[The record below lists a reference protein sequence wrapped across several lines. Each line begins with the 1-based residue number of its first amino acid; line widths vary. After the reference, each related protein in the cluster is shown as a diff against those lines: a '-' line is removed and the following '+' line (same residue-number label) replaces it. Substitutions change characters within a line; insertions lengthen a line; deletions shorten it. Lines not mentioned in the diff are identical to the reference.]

1 MKFHRPL
8 LVAGLASVG
17 SVLFVAH
24 AQNNEAQNK
33 ALEALRKVQ
42 SGQASTPA
50 PTPSAVRTSDN
61 SAQQKALQ
69 ALREQQ
75 AGGRATAPV
84 AAPAVVSRPSVPA
97 DPSNNAAQQKAL
109 EALRGGPVA
118 TPTPPSSPAVVTAT
132 PAQLKAMEALHKH
145 QTANPVAIP
154 AEPSPKQI
162 QAQQALSDKWNAAAG
177 VTSTAAPVIA
187 AEPEKPKGPMTKME
201 RLAELTRRYKADELT
216 PQEYHTQR
224 AKIVAEP

>member
-50 PTPSAVRTSDN
+50 PTPSAVRASDN

-75 AGGRATAPV
+75 AGGRAPAQAAVTAPT
-84 AAPAVVSRPSVPA
+84 AT
-97 DPSNNAAQQKAL
+97 PSNNPAQQKAL

>member
-50 PTPSAVRTSDN
+50 PTPSAVRASDN

-75 AGGRATAPV
+75 AGGRAPAQAAVTAPT
-84 AAPAVVSRPSVPA
+84 AT
-97 DPSNNAAQQKAL
+97 PSNNPAQQKAL

-118 TPTPPSSPAVVTAT
+118 TPTPPSSPVVVTAT